1 MNLFFYH
8 NLQSYNTQF
17 LLPSSPCS
25 KCRQY
30 LRIKQHLLVLFLG
43 RNRQQ
48 HIPKKH
54 MEILLVQ
61 LLPYLQRNV
70 LLLRRMMDPPFKDIM
85 AKAPLKVV
93 HRSGLFQW

>member
-1 MNLFFYH
+1 MPIITHLESH
-8 NLQSYNTQF
+8 NF
-17 LLPSSPCS
+17 HLLSLLEV
-25 KCRQY
+25 RQY